1 MESQREIWARRRAD
15 MIRRRDVDKELGE
28 LYSYRAGKEK
38 HISRVIPEYSEEWDN
53 DPSTQRLDKQQKEK
67 RISAEMVMLTVEK
80 EDLEA
85 SHRAYVEAVGAYV
98 NQLPVPEGE
107 EEAEQVKR
115 YRTILKQMDLM
126 DRALVCGQKVIRQTG
141 MIQRSMTQALKFR
154 FGGKG
159 LSEPLKIALRGVDT
173 MEPVLRDFYTLIE
186 EPCIDQELR
195 RKIKY
200 CQVSGKD
207 WVWEQF
213 DLDIVGLITRL
224 FHRPDMKRFSE
235 AEVELLDIRFRVY
248 NALSRVAKNRA
259 NQTDKLLTLAEEC
272 GIGVFPEEEAAE
284 TEETAE

>member
-1 MESQREIWARRRAD
+1 MESQRELWARRRAD

-28 LYSYRAGKEK
+28 LYGYRAGKEK

-53 DPSTQRLDKQQKEK
+53 DPSTQRLAKSQKEK
-67 RISAEMVMLTVEK
+67 RIGAEMVMLTVEK

-98 NQLPVPEGE
+98 NALSVPEGE
-107 EEAEQVKR
+107 ENEQAKR
-115 YRTILKQMDLM
+115 YQTILKQMDLM
-126 DRALVCGQKVIRQTG
+126 DRALLSGQKIIRQTG

-154 FGGKG
+154 FGRKG
-159 LSEPLKIALRGVDT
+159 LSEPLKIALRGVDN
-173 MEPVLRDFYTLIE
+173 MEPTLREFYTLIE
-186 EPCIDQELR
+186 EPCIDQDLR

-200 CQVSGKD
+200 CQMSGKD

-213 DLDIVGLITRL
+213 DLDIMGLITRL

-248 NALSRVAKNRA
+248 NALARVAKHRSK
-259 NQTDKLLTLAEEC
+259 QTDKLLTMAEEF
-272 GIGVFPEEEAAE
+272 GIGVFPEEETAEAAE
-284 TEETAE
+284 

>member
-1 MESQREIWARRRAD
+1 MESQREMWARRKAD
-15 MIRRRDVDKELGE
+15 MMRRRDVDKELGE

-53 DPSTQRLDKQQKEK
+53 DPSTQRLAKSQKEK
-67 RISAEMVMLTVEK
+67 RIGAEMVMLTVEK

-85 SHRAYVEAVGAYV
+85 AHRAYVEAVGAYV
-98 NQLPVPEGE
+98 EGLSAPEGE
-107 EEAEQVKR
+107 EEAEQAKR
-115 YRTILKQMDLM
+115 YHAILKQMDLM
-126 DRALVCGQKVIRQTG
+126 DRALACGQKIIRQTG

-154 FGGKG
+154 VGGRG

-186 EPCIDQELR
+186 EPCIDQDLR

-213 DLDIVGLITRL
+213 DLDIMGLITRL
-224 FHRPDMKRFSE
+224 FHRPDMKRFSA
-235 AEVELLDIRFRVY
+235 AEEELLDIRFRVY
-248 NALSRVAKNRA
+248 NALARVAKHRSK
-259 NQTDKLLTLAEEC
+259 QTDKLLTLAEEC
-272 GIGVFPEEEAAE
+272 GIGVFGEEE
-284 TEETAE
+284 